1 MCVCVCVCV
10 PVCVP
15 RIHARNAPPTAD
27 ARSGVVPVGPARL
40 SQRREEDGD
49 RRQPAERR
57 SPTAKVLTRA
67 AAKLQRLVGDTA
79 GGGRPAGTSVTT
91 AASTAAAS
99 AEGRP
104 RTGSGERRS
113 GSKAGAV
120 QRDSERHHVAHKAGA
135 GQRHHGADTYVH
147 SSSTLHTHSRGG
159 NAQSARGLSHRLA
172 ADTSVTTS
180 CRPWSSVYPAQS
192 CRGRRLS
199 DVSDDVAPRT
209 LSARAFRERILSE
222 YSVADSPGAQ
232 GLFFGRAAEPSIAL
246 VRERERRASCGNGV
260 GNDVARAAVKR
271 AALSQAQRARQGVPG
286 TEHVALWR
294 VAAGFVFRTGVV
306 VISAG
311 AVLGVIAMYI
321 YIYQALQ
328 RSMAL

>member
-1 MCVCVCVCV
+1 M
-10 PVCVP
+10 
-15 RIHARNAPPTAD
+15 
-27 ARSGVVPVGPARL
+27 
-40 SQRREEDGD
+40 
-49 RRQPAERR
+49 
-57 SPTAKVLTRA
+57 
-67 AAKLQRLVGDTA
+67 
-79 GGGRPAGTSVTT
+79 
-91 AASTAAAS
+91 
-99 AEGRP
+99 
-104 RTGSGERRS
+104 
-113 GSKAGAV
+113 
-120 QRDSERHHVAHKAGA
+120 
-135 GQRHHGADTYVH
+135 
-147 SSSTLHTHSRGG
+147 
-159 NAQSARGLSHRLA
+159 
-172 ADTSVTTS
+172 
-180 CRPWSSVYPAQS
+180 YPAQS

-199 DVSDDVAPRT
+199 DVSDDVAPSKLSLVYSSRSFQERRLSDVSDDVAPRK

>member
-1 MCVCVCVCV
+1 M
-10 PVCVP
+10 
-15 RIHARNAPPTAD
+15 
-27 ARSGVVPVGPARL
+27 
-40 SQRREEDGD
+40 
-49 RRQPAERR
+49 
-57 SPTAKVLTRA
+57 
-67 AAKLQRLVGDTA
+67 
-79 GGGRPAGTSVTT
+79 
-91 AASTAAAS
+91 
-99 AEGRP
+99 
-104 RTGSGERRS
+104 
-113 GSKAGAV
+113 
-120 QRDSERHHVAHKAGA
+120 
-135 GQRHHGADTYVH
+135 
-147 SSSTLHTHSRGG
+147 
-159 NAQSARGLSHRLA
+159 
-172 ADTSVTTS
+172 
-180 CRPWSSVYPAQS
+180 YPAQS

-199 DVSDDVAPRT
+199 DVSDDVAPSKLSLVYAGRSFQQRRLSDVSDDVAPSKLSLVYSSRSFQERRLSDVSDDVAPRK
-209 LSARAFRERILSE
+209 LSAWAFRERILSE

>member
-1 MCVCVCVCV
+1 M
-10 PVCVP
+10 
-15 RIHARNAPPTAD
+15 
-27 ARSGVVPVGPARL
+27 
-40 SQRREEDGD
+40 
-49 RRQPAERR
+49 
-57 SPTAKVLTRA
+57 TRA
-67 AAKLQRLVGDTA
+67 AAKLQRLDLFQRLVGDTA
-79 GGGRPAGTSVTT
+79 VGVRR
-91 AASTAAAS
+91 AAS

-113 GSKAGAV
+113 GRKAGTVQRDLQRHHVVDKAGAV
-120 QRDSERHHVAHKAGA
+120 QRDL
-135 GQRHHGADTYVH
+135 QRHHGADTYVY

-159 NAQSARGLSHRLA
+159 NAQSARGRSHRLA

-180 CRPWSSVYPAQS
+180 CRPWSSYTCKNTSVYPAQS
-192 CRGRRLS
+192 CRERRLSDVSVQSDDVAPGKLSLVYWGRSFQERRLS
-199 DVSDDVAPRT
+199 DVSDDVAPGTR
-209 LSARAFRERILSE
+209 SARAFRERILSE
-222 YSVADSPGAQ
+222 YSVTDSPGAQ

-271 AALSQAQRARQGVPG
+271 AALSQAQRARHGVPG
-286 TEHVALWR
+286 TAHVPLWR
-294 VAAGFVFRTGVV
+294 VAAGFVFRTGCDTGVV

-311 AVLGVIAMYI
+311 AVLGVMAMYI